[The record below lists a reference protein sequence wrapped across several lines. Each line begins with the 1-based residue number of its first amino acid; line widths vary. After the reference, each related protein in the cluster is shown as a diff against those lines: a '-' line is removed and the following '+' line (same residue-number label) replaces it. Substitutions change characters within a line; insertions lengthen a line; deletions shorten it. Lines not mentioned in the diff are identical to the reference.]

1 MLDCG
6 MADERM
12 AGGRS
17 GRVGRTAEEGITVG
31 GTAGLLPFP
40 CEPCDVAAAVAAGK
54 DGESTIIE
62 NDDVDGF
69 PMTKPADDEAGA
81 DTGCR
86 SYT

>member
-6 MADERM
+6 MTEERI

-17 GRVGRTAEEGITVG
+17 GRVGGTDEEGMTVG
-31 GTAGLLPFP
+31 GTAGLLP
-40 CEPCDVAAAVAAGK
+40 CEPCDAAVEGK

-62 NDDVDGF
+62 NGKVDGF
-69 PMTKPADDEAGA
+69 PMTKSVDDEAGA
-81 DTGCR
+81 DNGCR